1 VVDWIC
7 PKICSLLPT
16 QPLRVDE
23 VLLALKEINA
33 KDNSIRSLRE
43 ECETELVI
51 PMEQALQTSGRLE
64 GTRVPS
70 VLECVEMQLALAKYY
85 AVPGPRGISSR
96 LQSWEQNG
104 ELMKLTFTS
113 EAGLVS
119 EDFSASQIING
130 EVIPISFDEEG
141 EYEKWIEGSKVSV
154 SGAALKRQEGEVTKY
169 SYRHRQTKA
178 ETPD

>member
-1 VVDWIC
+1 
-7 PKICSLLPT
+7 
-16 QPLRVDE
+16 VDE

-33 KDNSIRSLRE
+33 KDKSIRSLRE

-96 LQSWEQNG
+96 LEQNG
-104 ELMKLTFTS
+104 ELMKLTFTC

-130 EVIPISFDEEG
+130 EVIPIFFDEEG
-141 EYEKWIEGSKVSV
+141 EYEKWREG
-154 SGAALKRQEGEVTKY
+154 
-169 SYRHRQTKA
+169 
-178 ETPD
+178 

>member
-1 VVDWIC
+1 M
-7 PKICSLLPT
+7 
-16 QPLRVDE
+16 
-23 VLLALKEINA
+23 KEINA
-33 KDNSIRSLRE
+33 KDKSIRSLRE

-96 LQSWEQNG
+96 LEQNG
-104 ELMKLTFTS
+104 ELMKLTLTC
-113 EAGLVS
+113 ETGLVS

-130 EVIPISFDEEG
+130 EVIPIFFDEG
-141 EYEKWIEGSKVSV
+141 EYEKWIEG
-154 SGAALKRQEGEVTKY
+154 
-169 SYRHRQTKA
+169 
-178 ETPD
+178 